1 MTASEIISNF
11 ELYVDDSTELSTS
24 EELALLN
31 KIYKK
36 IFTSRPWEF
45 AKKTASGSI
54 SGLEITLPSDFAY
67 LCPNYQY
74 TDNSVSSQ
82 QNSSPIVIFVGSN
95 YTPIKVVNFSDRR
108 QYLNSVGYAY
118 IDSRQ
123 GKLVFTAQPTETT
136 YEFDYVFV
144 PADLTITDSPA
155 VPIGFMDAISHAIYH
170 GMAVDDMIIQLFDK
184 AKSYAEVNE
193 KKYQSYIADMAY
205 INANLLMN

>member
-1 MTASEIISNF
+1 MITSEIISNF

-24 EELALLN
+24 EELDLAN

-67 LCPNYQY
+67 LYPNYQY

-118 IDSRQ
+118 IDARQ
-123 GKLVFTAQPTETT
+123 GKLIFTAQPIETT

-144 PADLTITDSPA
+144 PADLTVSDSPA

-205 INANLLMN
+205 TNANLLMN